1 MIAKELINQMIPPLK
16 PRDEGQKALIW
27 MEELRTNQLPIV
39 DKGTF
44 KGLISEDIVFA
55 SNNLKQPMSEYELIA
70 EKCFVYEEQ
79 HFYDVIKLASDFEVQ
94 VVAVLN
100 EEQVF
105 LGVITVEDTISAFA
119 QTAGVQNPGGIIILS
134 LRQIDYSL
142 AEISRLIESDNAKI
156 LSSCINNDILDPD
169 KLKLT
174 LKINRT
180 DLSRIIATLDRFG
193 YKIIGKFQQSQA
205 ISNEKERLDIL
216 LKYLDI

>member
-1 MIAKELINQMIPPLK
+1 
-16 PRDEGQKALIW
+16 
-27 MEELRTNQLPIV
+27 
-39 DKGTF
+39 
-44 KGLISEDIVFA
+44 
-55 SNNLKQPMSEYELIA
+55 MSEYELIA
-70 EKCFVYEEQ
+70 ENCYVYEYQ
-79 HFYDVIKLASDFEVQ
+79 HFYDVVKLASDFEVQ

-105 LGVITVEDTISAFA
+105 LGVITVEDTIAAFA

-142 AEISRLIESDNAKI
+142 TEISRLIESENAKI
-156 LSSCINNDILDPD
+156 LSSCINIDILDPD
-169 KLKLT
+169 KIKLT
-174 LKINRT
+174 LKINLV

-193 YKIIGKFQQSQA
+193 YKIIGKFQQTEA